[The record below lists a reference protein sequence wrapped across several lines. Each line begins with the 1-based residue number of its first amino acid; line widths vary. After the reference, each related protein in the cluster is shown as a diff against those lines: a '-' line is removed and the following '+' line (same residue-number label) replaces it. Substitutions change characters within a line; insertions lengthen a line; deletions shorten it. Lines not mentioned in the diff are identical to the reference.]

1 VLVTAIAIGL
11 VAAADAHAWAPTCT
25 IQGTP
30 RNDVLRGTPGRD
42 VICGG
47 RGNDVI
53 YGRGGKD
60 HLYGGPGADRIYGED
75 RPDALYGG
83 SGSDRL
89 LGGPGVDLLLSLRG
103 GTDRLNGGPARD
115 RASADGTDGSRS
127 VELRYR
133 ATPPSDPFLLAAGDI
148 ANCRRGEGRVW
159 DTAPLLDLFT
169 YATVAA
175 LGDTAYPNGSP
186 ARYASCYE
194 PTWGRAK
201 DRTRPAVGNH
211 EYLTPDAAGYFTY
224 FGPLAG
230 ELGKGYYSYDL
241 GTWHIIVLNTN
252 DGGGAGDCQFVSCAA
267 GSPQEQWLRAD
278 LAASSAT
285 CTLAYFHHP
294 RFTASGGHPA
304 LDALWV
310 ALQEGG
316 ADAVLNGH
324 AHYYER
330 FAPQLPDGTADPNG
344 IVQFIV
350 GTGGAKMDDPPP
362 PVPAQNSVVSKLGIR
377 GLLRLRL
384 RAGAYDWNFIP
395 AAGLTFDDSGS
406 ASCH

>member
-1 VLVTAIAIGL
+1 
-11 VAAADAHAWAPTCT
+11 
-25 IQGTP
+25 
-30 RNDVLRGTPGRD
+30 

-53 YGRGGKD
+53 EGRGGRD
-60 HLYGGPGADRIYGED
+60 HLYGGPGADRIHGGD

-83 SGSDRL
+83 SGPDRL
-89 LGGPGVDLLLSLRG
+89 FGGPGVDLLLSLRG
-103 GTDRLNGGPARD
+103 GTDRLDGGPARD
-115 RASADGTDGSRS
+115 RARADGTDGWRS

-133 ATPPSDPFLLAAGDI
+133 ATPPSDPILIAAGDI
-148 ANCRRGEGRVW
+148 ANCRPGERRVW
-159 DTAPLLDLFT
+159 DTAPLLDLFP

-175 LGDTAYPNGSP
+175 LGDTAYPNGAL
-186 ARYASCYE
+186 ARYMSCYE

-201 DRTRPAVGNH
+201 ERTRPAVGNH
-211 EYLTPDAAGYFTY
+211 EYLTTDAAGYFTY

-241 GTWHIIVLNTN
+241 GTWHVVVLNTN
-252 DGGGAGDCQFVSCAA
+252 DGAGTGDCQFVSCAA

-278 LAASSAT
+278 LAASSAS

-294 RFTASGGHPA
+294 RFTASGINTGLA
-304 LDALWV
+304 ALWV
-310 ALQEGG
+310 ALQDRGV
-316 ADAVLNGH
+316 DVVLNGH

-330 FAPQLPDGTADPNG
+330 FAPRLADGNSDPNG

-350 GTGGAKMDDPPP
+350 GTGGAEIDKPTPTD
-362 PVPAQNSVVSKLGIR
+362 VPAQNSVVSKRGVR

-384 RAGAYDWNFIP
+384 RPGAYDWNFIP
-395 AAGLTFDDSGS
+395 AAGQIFDDVGS
-406 ASCH
+406 AACH